1 MPNPE
6 QPSWRLRRIAIFG
19 LLLLCAAVIVYVVG
33 WGADNALHRT
43 ALQWAFGSAVA
54 VVCGYAG
61 FAAFEDVSLAKLL
74 R

>member
-19 LLLLCAAVIVYVVG
+19 LLIVCAAVIVYVVG
-33 WGADNALHRT
+33 WGDDNDLHRT
-43 ALQWAFGSAVA
+43 AMTWAFGSAVV

-61 FAAFEDVSLAKLL
+61 FATLEDMSLAKLV